1 MLKNQRETAIASTV
15 TIAALLAS
23 ALSHTSSDWR
33 AVGTASVVSFLPLAG
48 VMPMHWRGE
57 IPRDAAVRES
67 TWIMVGGILGVMA
80 AGANPRVS
88 DLIVLSVASV
98 YFVLVGTIRHRHSRS
113 RLRWLAATGLAC
125 GVTGLLADHPGKPGW
140 PTLVFVLFGAAA
152 YHAISLAKTGRL
164 PNLSDKSEPSKE
176 ACEW

>member
-1 MLKNQRETAIASTV
+1 MLKDQRNTAIALKV

-23 ALSHTSSDWR
+23 AFSHASSDWR
-33 AVGTASVVSFLPLAG
+33 AVGPAVVVSLLPLAG

-67 TWIMVGGILGVMA
+67 TWLLVGGILGVMV

-113 RLRWLAATGLAC
+113 RLRWLAVTGLASA
-125 GVTGLLADHPGKPGW
+125 VAGLLADHPGKPGS
-140 PTLVFVLFGAAA
+140 PTLVICALRSGGVPR
-152 YHAISLAKTGRL
+152 H
-164 PNLSDKSEPSKE
+164 
-176 ACEW
+176 